1 MQKGYT
7 EKQIGFHNLI
17 DIALKRAEEVASL
30 STPTTA
36 IVIHSPHSGRSAQ
49 LAKAITA
56 IRQSNIDIVDIVSIA
71 DLDGLAPQGEQW
83 KQHHIDLV
91 IAAGGDGLVGGVI
104 THIAESGLP
113 LGILPLGTSN
123 DIARSLSIP
132 LNLNAAAAVLLNGK
146 HRTIDIGI
154 AQPAEQPPHLAEKQT
169 EKPRHRQV
177 ALQKHGFFA
186 HVLTAGVNVQ
196 FARLATDATQRQRY
210 GNFTY
215 PYAALEVLRTHTALD
230 IELRFEGL
238 QLQPNGKQGMPSQQ
252 VECEEVIALYT
263 RAFLVAVI
271 NAPIFGGSFQLTVP
285 EASID
290 DQLLDIV
297 VVEEFDIDRL
307 TASLTSF
314 FHRGE
319 PPLAVPAN
327 IFKQDQRLLQ
337 AERSFIPGLH
347 HVQARGIQISTNID
361 PQDLTLDGE
370 IRGQTPAA
378 ARMAEQRLQVLV
390 P

>member
-1 MQKGYT
+1 
-7 EKQIGFHNLI
+7 
-17 DIALKRAEEVASL
+17 L
-30 STPTTA
+30 STSTTA

-49 LAKAITA
+49 LAEAITA
-56 IRQSNIDIVDIVSIA
+56 IRQNTIDIVGVISIA
-71 DLDGLAPQGEQW
+71 DLDGLTPQGEQW
-83 KQHHIDLV
+83 KQQNIDLV

-132 LNLNAAAAVLLNGK
+132 LNLSAAAAVLIKGK
-146 HRTIDIGI
+146 RKAIDIGI
-154 AQPAEQPPHLAEKQT
+154 AQPAEQSPHLAEKQT
-169 EKPRHRQV
+169 EQPRLQRVGH
-177 ALQKHGFFA
+177 QKHGFFA
-186 HVLTAGVNVQ
+186 HVLTAGINVQ

-230 IELRFEGL
+230 IELHFEGL
-238 QLQPNGKQGMPSQQ
+238 LLQSASKQGTHSQSML
-252 VECEEVIALYT
+252 CEEIIPLHT
-263 RAFLVAVI
+263 RAFLVAVV
-271 NAPIFGGSFQLTVP
+271 NAPIFGGSFQLAVP
-285 EASID
+285 GASID
-290 DQLLDIV
+290 DRLLDIV

-307 TASLTSF
+307 AASLTNF
-314 FHRGE
+314 FHRAE
-319 PPLAVPAN
+319 QPLTIPSN
-327 IFKQDQRLLQ
+327 GFRQDPRLHQ
-337 AERSFIPGLH
+337 AERTNIPGLH
-347 HVQARGIQISTNID
+347 HFQARGVQISTNID

-370 IRGQTPAA
+370 VRGQTPAV

>member
-1 MQKGYT
+1 
-7 EKQIGFHNLI
+7 
-17 DIALKRAEEVASL
+17 L
-30 STPTTA
+30 STSTTA
-36 IVIHSPHSGRSAQ
+36 IIIHSPHSGRSAQ
-49 LAKAITA
+49 LAEAITA
-56 IRQSNIDIVDIVSIA
+56 IREHNIDIVDVVSIA
-71 DLDGLAPQGEQW
+71 DLDGLTPQGGQW
-83 KQHHIDLV
+83 KEHNIDLV

-146 HRTIDIGI
+146 SRAIDIGV
-154 AQPAEQPPHLAEKQT
+154 AQPAEQPPHLAEKPTGRPGHQ
-169 EKPRHRQV
+169 QIG
-177 ALQKHGFFA
+177 LQKHGFFA
-186 HVLTAGVNVQ
+186 HVLTAGINVE

-215 PYAALEVLRTHTALD
+215 PYAALEVLKTHTALD

-238 QLQPNGKQGMPSQQ
+238 QLRSNGKQGMPSQARL
-252 VECEEVIALYT
+252 CEEVITLQT

-271 NAPIFGGSFQLTVP
+271 NAPIFGGSFQLAVP

-307 TASLTSF
+307 ATNLTSF
-314 FHRGE
+314 FHRIE
-319 PPLAVPAN
+319 PPLAVPSN
-327 IFKQDQRLLQ
+327 IFHQDQRLLQ
-337 AERSFIPGLH
+337 AERSYIPGLH
-347 HVQARGIQISTNID
+347 HVQARGVQINTNID

-378 ARMAEQRLQVLV
+378 ARLAEQRQQVLI

>member
-1 MQKGYT
+1 
-7 EKQIGFHNLI
+7 
-17 DIALKRAEEVASL
+17 
-30 STPTTA
+30 
-36 IVIHSPHSGRSAQ
+36 VIHSPHSGRSAQ
-49 LAKAITA
+49 LAEAITA
-56 IRQSNIDIVDIVSIA
+56 IRQNNIDIVDVISIA
-71 DLDGLAPQGEQW
+71 DLDGLTPQGEQW
-83 KQHHIDLV
+83 KEHNIEMI

-132 LNLNAAAAVLLNGK
+132 LNISAAAAVLLNGK
-146 HRTIDIGI
+146 RRTIDIGI
-154 AQPAEQPPHLAEKQT
+154 AQPAEQPPHHAEKQT

-238 QLQPNGKQGMPSQQ
+238 QLYPNGKQGMPSQAT
-252 VECEEVIALYT
+252 ECEEVITLHT

-271 NAPIFGGSFQLTVP
+271 NAPIFGGSFQLAVP
-285 EASID
+285 GASID
-290 DQLLDIV
+290 DRLLDIV
-297 VVEEFDIDRL
+297 VVEEFDIDKL
-307 TASLTSF
+307 AASLTSF
-314 FHRGE
+314 FHRPE
-319 PPLAVPAN
+319 QSSPAPTN
-327 IFKQDQRLLQ
+327 GFRQDPRLHQ
-337 AERSFIPGLH
+337 AEQANIPGLH
-347 HVQARGIQISTNID
+347 HVQARGVQISTNID

-370 IRGQTPAA
+370 VRGQTPAA

>member
-1 MQKGYT
+1 MS
-7 EKQIGFHNLI
+7 
-17 DIALKRAEEVASL
+17 A
-30 STPTTA
+30 PTTA

-49 LAKAITA
+49 LAEAITA
-56 IRQSNIDIVDIVSIA
+56 IRESNIDIVDVISIA
-71 DLDGLAPQGEQW
+71 DLDGLMPQGGQW
-83 KQHHIDLV
+83 KEHNIGLV

-104 THIAESGLP
+104 THIAESSLP

-132 LNLNAAAAVLLNGK
+132 LNLSAAADVLMNGK
-146 HRTIDIGI
+146 HRAIDIGI
-154 AQPAEQPPHLAEKQT
+154 AQPAEQSPHLAEKQT
-169 EKPRHRQV
+169 EQPRHQQV
-177 ALQKHGFFA
+177 EPQKHGFFA
-186 HVLTAGVNVQ
+186 HVLTAGINVQ

-238 QLQPNGKQGMPSQQ
+238 QLQQNGKQEIHSQATLS
-252 VECEEVIALYT
+252 EEVVTLHT

-271 NAPIFGGSFQLTVP
+271 NAPIFGGSFQLAVP

-297 VVEEFDIDRL
+297 VVEELDIDRL
-307 TASLTSF
+307 AASLTNF

-319 PPLAVPAN
+319 QQLTTPSN
-327 IFKQDQRLLQ
+327 IFRQDQRLLQ
-337 AERSFIPGLH
+337 AERSHIPGLH
-347 HVQARGIQISTNID
+347 HVQARGVQISTNID

-370 IRGQTPAA
+370 VRGQTPAA
-378 ARMAEQRLQVLV
+378 ARMAEQRQQVLV